1 MKRLAEGLVASVV
14 VLGFF
19 MGVFWIL
26 FKIFSFI
33 STLDNDEKGEAFLYH
48 NQEFLCRGGYERFLV
63 SQKRGWSIHGDEFM
77 KGDKVVPIEKCQE
90 RE

>member
-1 MKRLAEGLVASVV
+1 MKRLSEGLIASVV

-26 FKIFSFI
+26 LEIFGYI
-33 STLDNDEKGEAFLYH
+33 SNLDNDEKREAFLYH

-63 SQKRGWSIHGDEFM
+63 SQKRGWNIKGDEFT
-77 KGDKVVPIEKCQE
+77 KEDKVVPIAKCKE
-90 RE
+90 RK

>member
-1 MKRLAEGLVASVV
+1 MKRLAEGLIASVV

-19 MGVFWIL
+19 MGVFWIM
-26 FKIFSFI
+26 FEIFEYI
-33 STLDNDEKGEAFLYH
+33 SRLDNDEKREAFLYH

-77 KGDKVVPIEKCQE
+77 KEDKVVPIEKCKE

>member
-1 MKRLAEGLVASVV
+1 MKRLAEGVVASVV

-19 MGVFWIL
+19 MGAFWIL
-26 FKIFSFI
+26 LEIFGFI
-33 STLDNDEKGEAFLYH
+33 FRLGNDEKREAFLYH

-63 SQKRGWSIHGDEFM
+63 SQTRGWSIKGDEFI
-77 KGDKVVPIEKCQE
+77 KEDKVVPIEKCKE

>member
-1 MKRLAEGLVASVV
+1 MKRLAEGVVASVV

-26 FKIFSFI
+26 FEVFSFI
-33 STLDNDEKGEAFLYH
+33 STLNNDEKRASFLYH

-63 SQKRGWSIHGDEFM
+63 SQTRGWSIHGDEFI
-77 KGDKVVPIEKCQE
+77 KEDKVVPIEKCQE